1 MGLFDD
7 IIKSAVKDTV
17 AELLKEEIQA
27 AQGAGNGDG
36 ESAPGAGNGET
47 GDEKGAGGAA
57 DESPENASGTGEP
70 ENAEVKAVVK
80 KMLEDELRAANA
92 ARLNATPA
100 SKLGAQNAD
109 EAMRDLLGLGKGE

>member
-36 ESAPGAGNGET
+36 ENAPGAGNGET

-70 ENAEVKAVVK
+70 ETADVKAVVK
-80 KMLEDELRAANA
+80 KMLE
-92 ARLNATPA
+92 
-100 SKLGAQNAD
+100 GAFHLVCFWNQSSIKDVSICLTCAP
-109 EAMRDLLGLGKGE
+109 